1 MYKKLHKWLSGSF
14 KCHQCG
20 TEYNLPIFGFGEV
33 ICPDCYG
40 GEEHFIFFNSS
51 FFLNRI
57 MMRLG
62 KFDSL
67 LTPLPMKSPYDDP
80 AILHEISSELDVTL
94 QESEVQ

>member
-1 MYKKLHKWLSGSF
+1 MVVSSVINVEWNIIYRFLGLGKLSA
-14 KCHQCG
+14 Q
-20 TEYNLPIFGFGEV
+20 IV
-33 ICPDCYG
+33 IVARNILY
-40 GEEHFIFFNSS
+40 
-51 FFLNRI
+51 RI